1 MTEAVGAGAPRLP
14 LDESL
19 GGDVALNN
27 PLALFQYELSGM
39 YDAEHK
45 IAEMLGEL
53 TGQIQDGDLAQTLRT
68 DEQKARQKIS
78 SLEQCFQAIGAQ
90 AERVPCPPIDGMRQD
105 LRQVMEQ
112 NPSPDVLGMKALGTA
127 MKVAH
132 FEIASYRG
140 LLDKAVLVGDTPSSQ
155 ILQTILVQ
163 VEEAAATH
171 ERLSHEMSQ
180 RVLAPA

>member
-1 MTEAVGAGAPRLP
+1 MIT
-14 LDESL
+14 

-27 PLALFQYELSGM
+27 PLDLFQYELSGM

-45 IAEMLGEL
+45 IAEMLGEMA
-53 TGQIQDGDLAQTLRT
+53 GQTQDGDLAQTLRM

-78 SLEQCFQAIGAQ
+78 NLEQCFEAMGAQ

-105 LRQVMEQ
+105 MQQVMAQ
-112 NPSPDVLGMKALGTA
+112 NPSPDVFSMKALGTA

-140 LLDKAVLVGDTPSSQ
+140 LVDKAVLMGDTPCSQ

-163 VEEAAATH
+163 VEETAATH

-180 RVLAPA
+180 RLLAPV